1 MYPGTIIDPSL
12 IHGMAKEREWEVP
25 AHRQKKAG
33 EKKIGVQNGTKGKR
47 EKQDQKNTRAR

>member
-25 AHRQKKAG
+25 TYRQKKNRR
-33 EKKIGVQNGTKGKR
+33 ENKEIGVQKRDKG
-47 EKQDQKNTRAR
+47 EKQD